1 LSAIYTG
8 KCSHCSYNTGRMTS
22 DALYL
27 RLDTG
32 PFVPI
37 VHPAERYCLQGA
49 GYTRR
54 EANLQHR
61 LIHAQRF
68 SCAQCGH
75 ILQKY
80 KLNVDRSCASI
91 LITGLG
97 AVLLPY
103 CLLHW
108 MRFELGMG
116 VTLGIVFVWM
126 WAEEGIVRWRGREQA
141 KLLPKLR
148 ACPEC
153 SCRRFI
159 YIRGYRRHR
168 CPECRHKSL
177 RFRMTG
183 IS

>member
-1 LSAIYTG
+1 MSYTG
-8 KCSHCSYNTGRMTS
+8 KCSHCSYSTGKMTS

-27 RLDTG
+27 RLDAG

-37 VHPAERYCLQGA
+37 VHPKEA

-54 EANLQHR
+54 EANAQHR
-61 LIHAQRF
+61 LIHAQCF

-80 KLNVDRSCASI
+80 KLKVEHSCASMLI
-91 LITGLG
+91 LFLG
-97 AVLLPY
+97 PY
-103 CLLHW
+103 LFPFCLLHW
-108 MRFELGMG
+108 MRFELGLG
-116 VTLGIVFVWM
+116 VTTGIVFVWM

-153 SCRRFI
+153 SCRRSI
-159 YIRGYRRHR
+159 YIRSYYRRHR
-168 CPECRHKSL
+168 CLECRHKSL

-183 IS
+183 YS